1 MPIRKGIFIKEELLE
16 MVKVL
21 DPEMKKRKRRN

>member
-1 MPIRKGIFIKEELLE
+1 MPIQKGIFIKEELLE

>member
-1 MPIRKGIFIKEELLE
+1 MPIQKGIFIKEELLE
-16 MVKVL
+16 MVKIL

>member
-1 MPIRKGIFIKEELLE
+1 MPIQKGIFIKEELLE

-21 DPEMKKRKRRN
+21 DPEMRKRKRRN